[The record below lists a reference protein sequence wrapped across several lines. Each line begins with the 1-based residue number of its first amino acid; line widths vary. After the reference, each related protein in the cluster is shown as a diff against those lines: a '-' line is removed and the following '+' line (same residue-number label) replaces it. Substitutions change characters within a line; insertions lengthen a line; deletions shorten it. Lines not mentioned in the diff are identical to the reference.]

1 MNEYDIYGEAVSRF
15 GRKHQR
21 EKGSIMGNNDKRT
34 RKEWA
39 LAFGVSYQI
48 MAKAVAR
55 KFPDMRQR
63 ESTFDEKTARDAL
76 IGYYAWQRERRLRN
90 VRELDAKVEEI
101 RYKNVS
107 LIGHYYTDNI
117 GRPY

>member
-1 MNEYDIYGEAVSRF
+1 MS
-15 GRKHQR
+15 
-21 EKGSIMGNNDKRT
+21 DKRT

-48 MAKAVAR
+48 MAAAIAR
-55 KFPDMRQR
+55 KYPDKRQR
-63 ESTFDEKTARDAL
+63 ESVFDEKDARDAL
-76 IGYYAWQRERRLRN
+76 IGYYAWQREMRLRK
-90 VRELDAKVEEI
+90 VRELDAIIETI

-107 LIGHYYTDNI
+107 EIGHYYTDNI

>member
-1 MNEYDIYGEAVSRF
+1 ME
-15 GRKHQR
+15 
-21 EKGSIMGNNDKRT
+21 NNDKRT

-48 MAKAVAR
+48 MADAIAR
-55 KFPDMRQR
+55 KIPDKRHR
-63 ESTFDEKTARDAL
+63 ESTFDERTARDAL
-76 IGYYAWQRERRLRN
+76 IGYYAWQRERRLRK